1 MANKESLQWQEA
13 LSKKIS
19 EWETQSNFKPKDRR
33 KLNRTL
39 NLLLS
44 SDPEV
49 VIDMLGGDFVPDDPR
64 EAMNLV
70 RSLDLKTLQ
79 NMQIFAVS
87 GLGDKLVGHH
97 QIAGSTLAPVLM
109 QMKPTDR
116 LEVYK
121 GLESMGQRYGMD
133 PKQIQII
140 ADKVHRSI
148 AHGGDF
154 KGKKTGVTLDPI
166 PNETP
171 AAFLKRFESSISTQ
185 LEMGVNAINAPE
197 TQRWYE
203 AINAAEEQLEL
214 PKNTLIDPNT
224 GMDLKKSATN
234 LLKPTAAQV
243 REVVRGGED
252 IAGGTKRILQGTT
265 FNPKAMNVFSMFRN
279 SINKVPGGRAALG
292 LIPGGI
298 GFGLNA
304 LGAVSDANAVAE
316 SATTP
321 RTNDMK
327 QTSRDLAGL
336 GGVAGLLSLFS
347 PHAAPAAI
355 GLAGAQLAVENR
367 VARDKDREADVKQM
381 DPATRTNSWQ
391 DIDATITPTAPKNR
405 IRGRSGAKRDQETLQ
420 QR

>member
-1 MANKESLQWQEA
+1 MANKESIQWQET

-19 EWETQSNFKPKDRR
+19 EWENQGNFKPKDRR

-44 SDPEV
+44 SDPEI

-97 QIAGSTLAPVLM
+97 QIAGSTLAPALM

-116 LEVYK
+116 LDVYK
-121 GLESMGQRYGMD
+121 GLHDMGQRFGMD

-140 ADKVHRSI
+140 ADSVHRSI

-166 PNETP
+166 KGESGSD
-171 AAFLKRFESSISTQ
+171 FLKRFESSIASQ
-185 LEMGVNAINAPE
+185 LEMGDAAIKAPE
-197 TQRWYE
+197 TQKWYE
-203 AINAAEEQLEL
+203 AINAAEEQLDL

-243 REVVRGGED
+243 REVVKGGED
-252 IAGGTKRILQGTT
+252 ISGGTKKILQGTT
-265 FNPKAMNVFSMFRN
+265 FNPRAMNVFSMFRDAARL
-279 SINKVPGGRAALG
+279 PGVKQLGAL
-292 LIPGGI
+292 LPGVGI
-298 GFGLNA
+298 GFDVLDA
-304 LGAVSDANAVAE
+304 KSKAEQAAKPDANWLDKAQASIAGVTA
-316 SATTP
+316 ATSPIPEPASQTVNLVGGL
-321 RTNDMK
+321 TN
-327 QTSRDLAGL
+327 
-336 GGVAGLLSLFS
+336 
-347 PHAAPAAI
+347 
-355 GLAGAQLAVENR
+355 
-367 VARDKDREADVKQM
+367 
-381 DPATRTNSWQ
+381 
-391 DIDATITPTAPKNR
+391 ATIDLFRSTATHQR
-405 IRGRSGAKRDQETLQ
+405 IRGRSGAQRAQ
-420 QR
+420 QGG

>member
-1 MANKESLQWQEA
+1 MANKESLQWQET

-19 EWETQSNFKPKDRR
+19 EWENQSNFKPKDRR

-79 NMQIFAVS
+79 NMQIFSVA

-97 QIAGSTLAPVLM
+97 QIAGSTLSPALM

-121 GLESMGQRYGMD
+121 GLQSMGQRFGMD

-140 ADKVHRSI
+140 ADSVHRKV

-154 KGKKTGVTLDPI
+154 KGKQTGVTLDPI
-166 PNETP
+166 PGEKP
-171 AAFLKRFESSISTQ
+171 ADFLKRFESSISTQ
-185 LEMGVNAINAPE
+185 LEMGQKAINAPE
-197 TQRWYE
+197 TQKWYE
-203 AINAAEEQLEL
+203 AINAAEDQLDL

-234 LLKPTAAQV
+234 LLKPTADQV
-243 REVVRGGED
+243 REVVRGGDD
-252 IAGGTKRILQGTT
+252 IAGGTKRIMQSTN
-265 FNPKAMNVFSMFRN
+265 FNPKAMNVFSMFRDAARL
-279 SINKVPGGRAALG
+279 PGVKQLGAL
-292 LIPGGI
+292 LPGVGI
-298 GFGLNA
+298 GFDVLDA
-304 LGAVSDANAVAE
+304 KAKTDKASKPDANWLDK
-316 SATTP
+316 T
-321 RTNDMK
+321 
-327 QTSRDLAGL
+327 Q
-336 GGVAGLLSLFS
+336 
-347 PHAAPAAI
+347 AAI
-355 GLAGAQLAVENR
+355 AGVTAATAPIPEPISQATNLVTGLA
-367 VARDKDREADVKQM
+367 
-381 DPATRTNSWQ
+381 NST
-391 DIDATITPTAPKNR
+391 IDLFRNTSMNQR
-405 IRGRSGAKRDQETLQ
+405 IRGRSGAQKALQ
-420 QR
+420 GG

>member
-1 MANKESLQWQEA
+1 MANKESIQWQET

-19 EWETQSNFKPKDRR
+19 DWENQGNFKPKDRR

-97 QIAGSTLAPVLM
+97 QIAGSTLSPALM

-121 GLESMGQRYGMD
+121 GLSDMGQRFGMD

-140 ADKVHRSI
+140 ADSVHRKV

-154 KGKKTGVTLDPI
+154 KGKKTGVTLDFVPG
-166 PNETP
+166 ESP
-171 AAFLKRFESSISTQ
+171 ANFLKRFESSISTQ
-185 LEMGVNAINAPE
+185 LEMGKAAINTPE
-197 TQRWYE
+197 TQNWYK
-203 AINAAEEQLEL
+203 AINAAEEQLDL

-234 LLKPTAAQV
+234 LLKPTAEQV
-243 REVVRGGED
+243 REVVRSGED
-252 IAGGTKRILQGTT
+252 IAGGTKRILQGTNL
-265 FNPKAMNVFSMFRN
+265 NPKAMKVFSMFRDAARL
-279 SINKVPGGRAALG
+279 PGVKQLGAL
-292 LIPGGI
+292 LPGVGI
-298 GFGLNA
+298 GFDVLDA
-304 LGAVSDANAVAE
+304 KAKAEKASKPDANWLDK
-316 SATTP
+316 T
-321 RTNDMK
+321 
-327 QTSRDLAGL
+327 Q
-336 GGVAGLLSLFS
+336 
-347 PHAAPAAI
+347 AAI
-355 GLAGAQLAVENR
+355 AGATA
-367 VARDKDREADVKQM
+367 
-381 DPATRTNSWQ
+381 ATAPIPEPVSQTVNLVGGLTN
-391 DIDATITPTAPKNR
+391 ATIDLFRSTAKHKR
-405 IRGRSGAKRDQETLQ
+405 IRGRSGAQRALQ